1 MTTFARRGRVAIR
14 IVVAL
19 NAPTR
24 SLPTL
29 EMASA
34 LAARLDAELEAL
46 FVEEEELMR
55 AASLPFAREVDRIS
69 GATRPL
75 DTGLMA
81 RVLRTE
87 AASLER
93 LLARACTGLATSPK
107 LRVVRGH
114 YLAEA
119 LSVAA
124 TADMT
129 ILYRARRTLEEERGA
144 SARTARRRRR
154 RPIWVVFDDAPESA
168 RALEVSAELART
180 LGNEL
185 VVMVPGAQGDAAARI
200 EQEARTQLA
209 EIGASAR
216 FVEVPS
222 AQPDDLQR
230 AIGRAGADLL
240 VLGRAIARLEE
251 GAAVTWL
258 EDTGTPVMLVA

>member
-1 MTTFARRGRVAIR
+1 MITPGGRRVASR

-19 NAPTR
+19 NAPKD
-24 SLPTL
+24 SLATL
-29 EMASA
+29 EIACA

-55 AASLPFAREVDRIS
+55 AASLPFALEVDRVS

-87 AASLER
+87 ATLLRR
-93 LLARACTGLATSPK
+93 LLARATAGLRTSPK

-124 TADMT
+124 SADMT
-129 ILYRARRTLEEERGA
+129 ILHRARRSHDAARSGA
-144 SARTARRRRR
+144 TTRRRRK
-154 RPIWVVFDDAPESA
+154 PIWVVFDEAPEA
-168 RALEVSAELART
+168 VRALEVSAELARV
-180 LGNEL
+180 LGCEL
-185 VVMVPGAQGDAAARI
+185 VVLLLCEDRDAAARI
-200 EQEARTQLA
+200 EESARAHLA
-209 EIGASAR
+209 QSGAPVR

-222 AQPDDLQR
+222 ARPEDLQR
-230 AIGRAGADLL
+230 AMGRGGAELL
-240 VLGRAIARLEE
+240 VLGRATARLEE
-251 GAAVTWL
+251 GTASAWL
-258 EDTGTPVMLVA
+258 EETGAPVMLVA